1 MHFDFRQVPDVQ
13 VYTSIAPGIYVCRVG
28 EVRDGLSRDGF
39 VRWSLRLEVAEGP
52 FAGKTAAWDSLTW
65 SERGIPRVKKVLTAL
80 GFDLGAP
87 VEIDSRDLLRRCARV
102 QFQNEEREDPVTGQR
117 TLRLRVPYMG
127 YERLEIGAFLHTE
140 AALEPGLDP
149 FGDDPMPLGEGAS
162 DDKLEREPEDAP
174 HAGQVGP
181 GRNGADAAGA
191 QPGDE
196 D

>member
-13 VYTSIAPGIYVCRVG
+13 VFTSIAPGTYVCRVA

-39 VRWSLRLEVAEGP
+39 VRWSLRLEVAEGA

-87 VEIDSRDLLRRCARV
+87 VEIDSRDLVRRCARV

-117 TLRLRVPYMG
+117 TLRLRVPYLG
-127 YERLEIGAFLHTE
+127 YERLETGAFLHGESAPE
-140 AALEPGLDP
+140 AGLDP
-149 FGDDPMPLGEGAS
+149 FGDDSLVLGGDASGAA
-162 DDKLEREPEDAP
+162 PESA
-174 HAGQVGP
+174 
-181 GRNGADAAGA
+181 RDAAAATGPKGSMHHERGA
-191 QPGDE
+191 QDLLPDDDG
-196 D
+196 